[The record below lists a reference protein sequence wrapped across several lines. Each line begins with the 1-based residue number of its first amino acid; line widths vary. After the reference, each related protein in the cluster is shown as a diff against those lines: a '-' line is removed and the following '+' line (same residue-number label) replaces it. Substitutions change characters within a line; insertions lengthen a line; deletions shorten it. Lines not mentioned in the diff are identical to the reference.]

1 MKESNKIRVGI
12 SIGDPNGIGIEIILK
27 TFQDK
32 SIYELVIPIIFGHH
46 EIFVNQARKFGIS
59 ISVFN
64 LLDLKNPKIGKLNVV
79 NISKDPFKISYGD
92 ISFESG
98 AYAFSSLHSA
108 TRSLKK
114 KFIDVLVTAPINKKS
129 IQSDR
134 FKFKGHTDYLEKE
147 LKGDSLMLMISDE
160 LKIALASDH
169 IPIGNIISYL
179 SAEKVENKLSLLEK
193 CLINDFGIEE
203 PRIAVLGINPHNGDN
218 GVIGKEDDFILRPL
232 IKKLCSKKKMIFGP
246 FAADSFFG
254 NKNYRKY
261 DAVLAMYHDQGLIP
275 FKTISF
281 GQGVNY
287 TAGLEYIRTSPDH
300 GTAFDIAGKGNA
312 SWHSFREA
320 VYKSKS
326 IFLKRK

>member
-134 FKFKGHTDYLEKE
+134 FKFKGHTD
-147 LKGDSLMLMISDE
+147 
-160 LKIALASDH
+160 
-169 IPIGNIISYL
+169 
-179 SAEKVENKLSLLEK
+179 
-193 CLINDFGIEE
+193 
-203 PRIAVLGINPHNGDN
+203 
-218 GVIGKEDDFILRPL
+218 
-232 IKKLCSKKKMIFGP
+232 
-246 FAADSFFG
+246 
-254 NKNYRKY
+254 
-261 DAVLAMYHDQGLIP
+261 
-275 FKTISF
+275 
-281 GQGVNY
+281 
-287 TAGLEYIRTSPDH
+287 
-300 GTAFDIAGKGNA
+300 
-312 SWHSFREA
+312 
-320 VYKSKS
+320 
-326 IFLKRK
+326 